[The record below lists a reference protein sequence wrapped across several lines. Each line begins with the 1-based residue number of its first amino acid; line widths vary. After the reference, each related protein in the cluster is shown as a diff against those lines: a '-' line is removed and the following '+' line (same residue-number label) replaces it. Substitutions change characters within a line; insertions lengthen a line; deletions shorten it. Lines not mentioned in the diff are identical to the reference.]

1 MTFELLPQDEPG
13 NPLLDVPPGFT
24 DALMQR
30 IEDDQRRRRLRRRL
44 AILLMAVC
52 LVAAVAIILYMLRSR
67 RADGGRRQGAVQTQ
81 PVSAAAPVQ
90 QSGWLV
96 RASSTLSGRL
106 SRKRGLAALAGRF

>member
-1 MTFELLPQDEPG
+1 MTFELLPRDEPG

-52 LVAAVAIILYMLRSR
+52 LGAAVAIIYMLRSR

-81 PVSAAAPVQ
+81 PVSDAAPVQ
-90 QSGWLV
+90 QLG
-96 RASSTLSGRL
+96 
-106 SRKRGLAALAGRF
+106 